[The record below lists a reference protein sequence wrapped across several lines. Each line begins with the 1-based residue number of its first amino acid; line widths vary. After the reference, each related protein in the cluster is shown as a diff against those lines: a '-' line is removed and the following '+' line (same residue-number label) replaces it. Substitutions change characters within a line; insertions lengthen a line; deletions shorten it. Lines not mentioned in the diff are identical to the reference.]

1 MKTEIIVIDP
11 KRPEQDKL
19 LYCGA
24 VIRYGGI
31 VAFPTETV
39 YGLGANAFSAD
50 AAAKVFEAKGRPAD
64 NPLIVHV
71 CDYGMA
77 AGAAQFADDEQYRR
91 FCALGNE
98 FWPGPLTMIVGKR
111 DAVPD
116 NITCGLGTV
125 GIRMPSNK
133 IAAGLIRAAGVP
145 VAAPSANSSGRPS
158 PTHFSHV
165 LEDMKGKVDV
175 IIDGGDCS
183 VGVESTVLSLAGSV
197 PMILRP
203 GAVTKE
209 DVRRVIGICEEYDW
223 LKEKVSVDKPL
234 SPGMKYRHYA
244 PKARMTVYSGD
255 KADVERQILQK
266 ISEEKTSGKRVGV
279 LATDDQIC
287 YYKSADIVLSLG
299 PENDP
304 EEHARR
310 LFDALRKFDEEKADV
325 IFAYSVGL
333 GGVDD
338 AVMNRMFRAA
348 GGTIEELGEG
358 RCR

>member
-39 YGLGANAFSAD
+39 YGLGASAFSAD
-50 AAAKVFEAKGRPAD
+50 AASKVFEAKGRPAD

-71 CDYGMA
+71 CDYDMVKTA
-77 AGAAQFADDEQYRR
+77 ARFADEGQCRLFYL
-91 FCALGNE
+91 LGNE
-98 FWPGPLTMIVGKR
+98 FWPGPLTMIVNKR
-111 DAVPD
+111 DSVPD

-145 VAAPSANSSGRPS
+145 IAAPSANSSGRPS
-158 PTHFSHV
+158 PTRFSHV
-165 LEDMKGKVDV
+165 LEDMRGKIDV

-183 VGVESTVLSLAGSV
+183 VGVESTVLSLAGNE

-203 GAVTKE
+203 GAVTRA
-209 DVRRVIGICEEYDW
+209 DVERVCGRCEEYDW
-223 LKEKVSVDKPL
+223 RKNDKPVDRPL

-244 PKARMTVYSGD
+244 PKARMTVYSGE
-255 KADVERQILQK
+255 KTDVEARILQK
-266 ISEEKTSGKRVGV
+266 IFEEKTSGKRVGV

-287 YYKSADIVLSLG
+287 YYKGADIVLSLG

-310 LFDALRKFDEEKADV
+310 LFDALRKFDEEGADA
-325 IFAYSVGL
+325 IYAYSLGL
-333 GGVDD
+333 GGVDN

-348 GGTIEELGEG
+348 GGTIEEVGPEK
-358 RCR
+358 